1 MTHQQQQGFTLIEL
15 LVALA
20 IGALLLMGI
29 GSSIA
34 AITQAQNLTRDYE
47 QVQETLRFT
56 TSLISRSLRT
66 ADELVNDTAN
76 DAATTNSQFSVERTA
91 EAGRLA
97 CNGEE
102 PDADFYETYFQPA
115 NTNQLACRVASAN
128 GSSPDWEG
136 TEIIAYGVSDFAV
149 KCLIYDQTDQQ
160 MRGNYDP
167 CSGVSHDEVVA
178 IRVTLSFDNTAFKR
192 LDGYPDHV
200 FTATLHGY
208 LQNCALYGL
217 EDPVC
222 EEK

>member
-1 MTHQQQQGFTLIEL
+1 MISKQQQGFTLIEL

-56 TSLISRSLRT
+56 TNLISRSLRT
-66 ADELVNDTAN
+66 ADKLVNETA
-76 DAATTNSQFSVERTA
+76 ASAVTTNSQFSVKRSA
-91 EAGRLA
+91 EDGRHA

-136 TEIIAYGVSDFAV
+136 TEIIAYGISDFAV
-149 KCLIYDQTDQQ
+149 KCLIYDNSAQQ
-160 MRGNYDP
+160 MKGDYDP
-167 CSGVSHDEVVA
+167 CSGVSHENVVA

-200 FTATLHGY
+200 FTATLRSR
-208 LQNCALYGL
+208 LRERATQAN
-217 EDPVC
+217 
-222 EEK
+222 